1 MSELVELDAIEQRIL
16 GVLLEKEKTVP
27 DTYPMTVNGI
37 QTACNQKSSRNPV
50 MSLDQEMVQVGIDA
64 LRGKGLVNT
73 VAGGGSRSLKYKH
86 NAPGNLDID
95 TNEEA
100 VLCLL
105 LLRGPLTSGEVNSN
119 SGRLYEFENLDS
131 VQICMNELAN
141 KETPLIQLLPKKTGQ
156 KEARYAHCLGGE
168 IDIDVLE
175 EEEEKNASVAPVSNY
190 EQRLSELEIEVAE
203 LKAKMEKLSDLL
215 D

>member
-1 MSELVELDAIEQRIL
+1 MSELVELDAVEQRIL

-27 DTYPMTVNGI
+27 DYYPMTVNGI
-37 QTACNQKSSRNPV
+37 MTACNQKSSRNPV
-50 MSLDQEMVQVGIDA
+50 MALDEEIVKVGIDG
-64 LRGKGLVNT
+64 LRGKGLANT
-73 VAGGGSRSLKYKH
+73 VAGAGSRSIKYKH
-86 NAPGNLDID
+86 NAPANLDVD

-119 SGRLYEFENLDS
+119 SGRLFDFENLES
-131 VQICMNELAN
+131 VQNCMQGLAER
-141 KETPLIQLLPKKTGQ
+141 ETPLIQLLPKQPGQ

-168 IDIDVLE
+168 IDVEALDENDAEV
-175 EEEEKNASVAPVSNY
+175 VTPVSNY
-190 EQRLSELEIEVAE
+190 EKRLSDLEQEVAD
-203 LKAKMEKLSDLL
+203 LKEKMAKLSDLL

>member
-1 MSELVELDAIEQRIL
+1 MSELAELDAIEQRIL

-37 QTACNQKSSRNPV
+37 LTACNQKSSRNPV
-50 MSLDQEMVQVGIDA
+50 MSLDQEMVKVGIDG
-64 LRGKGLVNT
+64 LRSKGLMNT
-73 VAGGGSRSLKYKH
+73 VAGGGSRTLKYKH

-119 SGRLYEFENLDS
+119 SGRLYDFENLES
-131 VQICMNELAN
+131 VQICMNEMASR
-141 KETPLIQLLPKKTGQ
+141 EAPLIILLPKKIGQ

-168 IDIDVLE
+168 IDIETLE
-175 EEEEKNASVAPVSNY
+175 EEEESAAIAPVSNY
-190 EQRLSELEIEVAE
+190 EKRLSDLEQEVAE

>member
-1 MSELVELDAIEQRIL
+1 V
-16 GVLLEKEKTVP
+16 K
-27 DTYPMTVNGI
+27 
-37 QTACNQKSSRNPV
+37 
-50 MSLDQEMVQVGIDA
+50 VGIDG

-73 VAGGGSRSLKYKH
+73 VAGGGSRTFKYKH
-86 NAPGNLDID
+86 NAPGNLDVD

-119 SGRLYEFENLDS
+119 SGRLYDFENLES
-131 VQICMNELAN
+131 VQTCMNDLAN
-141 KETPLIQLLPKKTGQ
+141 REVPLIQLLPKKAGQ

-168 IDIDVLE
+168 IDIEAFE
-175 EEEEKNASVAPVSNY
+175 EEEESVAAAPVSNY
-190 EQRLSELEIEVAE
+190 EKRLSDLEQEVAE
-203 LKAKMEKLSDLL
+203 LKAKMERLSDLL

>member
-37 QTACNQKSSRNPV
+37 LTACNQKSSRNPV
-50 MSLDQEMVQVGIDA
+50 MSLDQEMVQVGIDG
-64 LRGKGLVNT
+64 LRGKGLMNT
-73 VAGGGSRSLKYKH
+73 VAGGGSRAVKYKH
-86 NAPGNLDID
+86 SVPGNLDID
-95 TNEEA
+95 TNAEA

-119 SGRLYEFENLDS
+119 SGRLYDFENLDS
-131 VQICMNELAN
+131 VQDCMNEMADR
-141 KETPLIQLLPKKTGQ
+141 EIPLIQLLPKRMGQ

-168 IDIDVLE
+168 IDIEALE
-175 EEEEKNASVAPVSNY
+175 EEENEVITPVSNY
-190 EQRLSELEIEVAE
+190 EKRLSDLEQEVAE
-203 LKAKMEKLSDLL
+203 LKAKMERLNDLL

>member
-1 MSELVELDAIEQRIL
+1 MSELVVLDAIEQRIL

-37 QTACNQKSSRNPV
+37 LTACNQKSARNPV
-50 MSLDQEMVQVGIDA
+50 MSIDQEMVQVGIDS
-64 LRGKGLVNT
+64 LRSKGLVNT
-73 VAGGGSRSLKYKH
+73 VTGAGSRTLKYKH
-86 NAPGNLDID
+86 NAPANLDIGED
-95 TNEEA
+95 EEA

-119 SGRLYEFENLDS
+119 SGRLFDFENLDA
-131 VQICMNELAN
+131 VQQCMSDLAEREL
-141 KETPLIQLLPKKTGQ
+141 PLIQRLPRKSGQ

-168 IDIDVLE
+168 IDLESFE
-175 EEEEKNASVAPVSNY
+175 EEENTSFAPVSNY
-190 EQRLSELEIEVAE
+190 EKRLSELEQEVAE
-203 LKAKMEKLSDLL
+203 LKAKMERLSDLL

>member
-1 MSELVELDAIEQRIL
+1 MSELVELDAVEQRIL

-27 DTYPMTVNGI
+27 DYYPMTVNGI
-37 QTACNQKSSRNPV
+37 MTACNQKSARNPV
-50 MSLDQEMVQVGIDA
+50 MALDEEIVKVGIDG

-73 VAGGGSRSLKYKH
+73 VAGGGSRTVKYKH
-86 NAPGNLDID
+86 NAPANLDVD

-119 SGRLYEFENLDS
+119 SGRLYDFANLES
-131 VQICMNELAN
+131 VQNCMKDLA
-141 KETPLIQLLPKKTGQ
+141 EREIPLIQLLPKRSGQ

-168 IDIDVLE
+168 IDLEALE
-175 EEEEKNASVAPVSNY
+175 EEDTAAITPVSNY
-190 EQRLSELEIEVAE
+190 EKRLSDLEEEVAE
-203 LKAKMEKLSDLL
+203 LKEKMARLSGLL

>member
-1 MSELVELDAIEQRIL
+1 MSELAILDAIEQRIL

-37 QTACNQKSSRNPV
+37 LTGCNQKSSRNPV
-50 MSLDQEMVQVGIDA
+50 MSLDQEMVKVGIDG
-64 LRGKGLVNT
+64 LRSKGLVNT
-73 VAGGGSRSLKYKH
+73 VAGGGSRTLKYKH
-86 NAPGNLDID
+86 NAQGNLDID
-95 TNEEA
+95 MNEEA

-119 SGRLYEFENLDS
+119 SGRLYDFAGLES
-131 VQICMNELAN
+131 VQNCMNEMAN
-141 KETPLIQLLPKKTGQ
+141 RETPLIQLLPKKSGQ

-168 IDIDVLE
+168 IDLE
-175 EEEEKNASVAPVSNY
+175 ALEDEEMVEAIAPVSNY
-190 EQRLSELEIEVAE
+190 EKRLSDLEQEVAE
-203 LKAKMEKLSDLL
+203 LKAKMERLSDLL

>member
-1 MSELVELDAIEQRIL
+1 MSELAELDVIEQRIL

-37 QTACNQKSSRNPV
+37 MTACNQKSSRNPV
-50 MSLDQEMVQVGIDA
+50 MSLNQEMVQVGIDG

-86 NAPGNLDID
+86 NAPGNLDVD

-105 LLRGPLTSGEVNSN
+105 LLRGPLTSGEINSN
-119 SGRLYEFENLDS
+119 SGRLYDFENLES
-131 VQICMNELAN
+131 VQTCMNQMAN
-141 KETPLIQLLPKKTGQ
+141 REAPLIQLLPKKIGQ

-168 IDIDVLE
+168 IDIEDLDEVE
-175 EEEEKNASVAPVSNY
+175 SIAVAPVSNY
-190 EQRLSELEIEVAE
+190 EKRLSDLEEEVIE
-203 LKAKMEKLSDLL
+203 LKKKMERLSDLL